1 MDLSELTIV
10 CITYDRPKFVARLID
25 YWKKNFYD
33 AKIFILDGSNSRLS
47 QKYLNTINTKSI
59 TYIHLKNQSIFKRY
73 CEIKNILN
81 TKYFQLVADDEIFL
95 RSGVEN
101 CLNFLNKNN
110 SYTACSGKMILFTPL
125 LNKEVFAFAPYNLY
139 SNENPIISERIKY
152 WLQHSQPNTIYSI
165 SRSKNYIKILNEY
178 VKFDENK
185 FSKPENFLEE
195 LIEIGLAF
203 QGKTKILDN
212 LMWLRSVEN
221 ERIGLGE
228 DKDRPEETLFDHN
241 NKEKKI
247 FFDNFIENYLNN
259 LDENFIGKELF
270 SLKDEFYKRLNLI
283 RDSKKKFLKK
293 NFFGRFIFKFI
304 PKKLKK
310 IIRFYFRLN
319 GLEIIKFLENNNK
332 GIIFDREEIT
342 EVKKFIINFYN
353 DNFYK

>member
-1 MDLSELTIV
+1 
-10 CITYDRPKFVARLID
+10 
-25 YWKKNFYD
+25 
-33 AKIFILDGSNSRLS
+33 
-47 QKYLNTINTKSI
+47 
-59 TYIHLKNQSIFKRY
+59 
-73 CEIKNILN
+73 
-81 TKYFQLVADDEIFL
+81 
-95 RSGVEN
+95 
-101 CLNFLNKNN
+101 
-110 SYTACSGKMILFTPL
+110 
-125 LNKEVFAFAPYNLY
+125 
-139 SNENPIISERIKY
+139 
-152 WLQHSQPNTIYSI
+152 
-165 SRSKNYIKILNEY
+165 
-178 VKFDENK
+178 
-185 FSKPENFLEE
+185 
-195 LIEIGLAF
+195 
-203 QGKTKILDN
+203 
-212 LMWLRSVEN
+212 MWLRSVEN

-259 LDENFIGKELF
+259 LDENFIGNELF

-293 NFFGRFIFKFI
+293 NFFERFIFKFI